1 MKKNIINGL
10 LMLATGVFAVS
21 CADYNVTDD
30 FTAEPDPTITEPYK
44 DLAPVKSYID
54 RSKNPN
60 MSLGVTL
67 KVTDYNKQ
75 ALAHAAA
82 MTNFDNLAFGTSLM
96 SGKIVNA
103 KGVMNF
109 LDMKD
114 LLDHVEEIG
123 GDVFGSPIVAN
134 ANQADE
140 WLNTLT
146 APIEIAVDPI
156 QDKYVDYTTMETF
169 TGTAK
174 KGKPSIVKNFD
185 GTDNALKL
193 PKRSKVYIVEDF
205 DIDLLGTYTVTF
217 YAKVDKDETVVCTFS
232 DNKIQEGKGDKLY
245 ELKKGKWVKVVVE
258 ATPAEGA
265 TAGYLMVE
273 GNLNSDVYIKNVSV
287 VHTPDNHRPQTAQE
301 LNDTLNYALNAWCDG
316 LMKINAGR
324 IKSFD
329 LIDEALDTKAE
340 LENGML
346 DLKHSTEKIF
356 WQDVFGSENYAKAV
370 SDAAIKAFTNRNG
383 DPAQLKFF
391 ISETGLADQKRFESL
406 KYWIGVWD
414 AKGAKIDGINAKLN
428 LSYSEDAATQAETVA
443 AFDKLLE
450 NLVSTGKLIR
460 LSNFDIT
467 YKDADQKRFES
478 LKYWIGVWD
487 AKGAKIDGINAK
499 LNLSYSE
506 DAATQAE
513 TVAAFDKLL
522 ENLVSTGKLIRLS
535 NFDITYKDA
544 TGANVSAKD
553 ITEEQRQKLAD
564 FYAYVIKSYMS
575 KIPSDKQAGLCKGN
589 MVDTSDPV
597 GLWSVDSNSKDW
609 VRTATYKA
617 FCDALSGN

>member
-1 MKKNIINGL
+1 MIMKKNIINGL

-169 TGTAK
+169 TGTAMR
-174 KGKPSIVKNFD
+174 GKPSIVKNYD

-467 YKDADQKRFES
+467 YKDA
-478 LKYWIGVWD
+478 
-487 AKGAKIDGINAK
+487 
-499 LNLSYSE
+499 
-506 DAATQAE
+506 
-513 TVAAFDKLL
+513 
-522 ENLVSTGKLIRLS
+522 
-535 NFDITYKDA
+535 

>member
-174 KGKPSIVKNFD
+174 KGKPSIVKNYD
-185 GTDNALKL
+185 GTENALKL

-346 DLKHSTEKIF
+346 DLTHSTEKIF

-467 YKDADQKRFES
+467 YKDA
-478 LKYWIGVWD
+478 
-487 AKGAKIDGINAK
+487 
-499 LNLSYSE
+499 
-506 DAATQAE
+506 
-513 TVAAFDKLL
+513 
-522 ENLVSTGKLIRLS
+522 
-535 NFDITYKDA
+535 

-564 FYAYVIKSYMS
+564 FNAYVIKSYMS

>member
-1 MKKNIINGL
+1 MIMKKNIINGL

-169 TGTAK
+169 TGTAMR
-174 KGKPSIVKNFD
+174 GKPSIVKNYD

-265 TAGYLMVE
+265 TEGYLMVE

-467 YKDADQKRFES
+467 YKDA
-478 LKYWIGVWD
+478 
-487 AKGAKIDGINAK
+487 
-499 LNLSYSE
+499 
-506 DAATQAE
+506 
-513 TVAAFDKLL
+513 
-522 ENLVSTGKLIRLS
+522 
-535 NFDITYKDA
+535 

-564 FYAYVIKSYMS
+564 FNAYVIKSYMS

>member
-44 DLAPVKSYID
+44 DLASVKSYIA

-174 KGKPSIVKNFD
+174 KGKPSIVKNYD

-391 ISETGLADQKRFESL
+391 ISETGLA
-406 KYWIGVWD
+406 
-414 AKGAKIDGINAKLN
+414 N
-428 LSYSEDAATQAETVA
+428 
-443 AFDKLLE
+443 
-450 NLVSTGKLIR
+450 
-460 LSNFDIT
+460 
-467 YKDADQKRFES
+467 QKRFES

>member
-174 KGKPSIVKNFD
+174 RGKPSIVKNYD

-265 TAGYLMVE
+265 TEGYLMVE

-467 YKDADQKRFES
+467 YKDA
-478 LKYWIGVWD
+478 
-487 AKGAKIDGINAK
+487 
-499 LNLSYSE
+499 
-506 DAATQAE
+506 
-513 TVAAFDKLL
+513 
-522 ENLVSTGKLIRLS
+522 
-535 NFDITYKDA
+535 

>member
-75 ALAHAAA
+75 ALAHADA

-169 TGTAK
+169 TGTAMR
-174 KGKPSIVKNFD
+174 GKPSIVKNYD

-467 YKDADQKRFES
+467 YKDA
-478 LKYWIGVWD
+478 
-487 AKGAKIDGINAK
+487 
-499 LNLSYSE
+499 
-506 DAATQAE
+506 
-513 TVAAFDKLL
+513 
-522 ENLVSTGKLIRLS
+522 
-535 NFDITYKDA
+535 